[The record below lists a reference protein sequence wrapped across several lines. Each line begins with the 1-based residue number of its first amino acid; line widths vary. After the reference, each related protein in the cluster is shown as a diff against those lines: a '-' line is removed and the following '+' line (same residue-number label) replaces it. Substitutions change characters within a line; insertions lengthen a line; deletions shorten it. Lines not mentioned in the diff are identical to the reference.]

1 MKITLKEIAK
11 EAGVSQSTIS
21 RMVTGNAAVSYE
33 LEQKVLQASQ
43 KLGVEFPKRSNHH
56 REFSNVIGLLV
67 ADLSNPYFLDIMRGV
82 TSEAKVLD
90 YGVQIFETNEDV
102 QFEEETFR
110 SIGNFNLCGLILC
123 ASRISDARLLNFYHQ
138 CNLPIVL
145 VNRYVKDPSIC
156 CITVDYHKSL
166 FQATTH
172 LINLGHRRIAYLSGP
187 SKSDTS
193 LNR

>member
-67 ADLSNPYFLDIMRGV
+67 ADLSNPYF
-82 TSEAKVLD
+82 
-90 YGVQIFETNEDV
+90 
-102 QFEEETFR
+102 
-110 SIGNFNLCGLILC
+110 
-123 ASRISDARLLNFYHQ
+123 
-138 CNLPIVL
+138 
-145 VNRYVKDPSIC
+145 
-156 CITVDYHKSL
+156 
-166 FQATTH
+166 
-172 LINLGHRRIAYLSGP
+172 
-187 SKSDTS
+187 
-193 LNR
+193 

>member
-1 MKITLKEIAK
+1 
-11 EAGVSQSTIS
+11 
-21 RMVTGNAAVSYE
+21 
-33 LEQKVLQASQ
+33 
-43 KLGVEFPKRSNHH
+43 
-56 REFSNVIGLLV
+56 
-67 ADLSNPYFLDIMRGV
+67 MRGV

-145 VNRYVKDPSIC
+145 VNRYVKIHRFAALQLI
-156 CITVDYHKSL
+156 ITNRYSRL
-166 FQATTH
+166 Q
-172 LINLGHRRIAYLSGP
+172 RIS
-187 SKSDTS
+187 ST
-193 LNR
+193 